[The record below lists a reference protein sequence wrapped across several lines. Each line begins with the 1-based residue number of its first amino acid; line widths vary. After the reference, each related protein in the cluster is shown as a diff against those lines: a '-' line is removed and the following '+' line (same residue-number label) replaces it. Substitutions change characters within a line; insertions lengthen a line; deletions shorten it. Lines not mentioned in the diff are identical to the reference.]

1 MSLSKHQADAMPKA
15 YVAIVCFKCFN
26 YFEGMLQVLYIDITK
41 VDGDVANV
49 VMAIHVCFK
58 CIFQMFH
65 CSRRMSQV
73 FCLDVA
79 YICMLQAYVSSVFRC
94 FIRLFAIVLLDI
106 EYVYND
112 FQMFF
117 RRFHKC
123 FRCLF

>member
-26 YFEGMLQVLYIDITK
+26 CFEGMLQVLYIDITK
-41 VDGDVANV
+41 VDVDVAHV

-73 FCLDVA
+73 FCLDVTKVDLDVA
-79 YICMLQAYVSSVFRC
+79 YICML
-94 FIRLFAIVLLDI
+94 
-106 EYVYND
+106 
-112 FQMFF
+112 
-117 RRFHKC
+117 
-123 FRCLF
+123 